1 MRPFWATPANSY
13 PTSIHPALN
22 GFAAECAATLMR
34 LMAYV
39 GVLGLLAM
47 AGLHFWDELPDAAP
61 PEPIAKAGW
70 SPASRS
76 HPAFAVSSLDL
87 SDKTETYEI
96 FRHPAG
102 GRKDVLHWTA
112 PGTASG
118 TAQGSALAGKPIA
131 ELEIYRPGGEFDPS
145 DTANAEIATRM
156 DPQGNPKG
164 NPEGDPKGSSG
175 LEAAG
180 VIDSKFGAV
189 ALLRSSSNASGAKN
203 RATPCLGFIKRLG
216 DPNLQISG
224 WTCQGDGLPARRAA
238 IGCMLNRLTLLSAG
252 NEPKLAEL
260 FARAEL
266 KRGNCAA
273 TAPSATS
280 VDWVTGIENP
290 RLRGPL

>member
-1 MRPFWATPANSY
+1 MRPYWATPANPHD

-22 GFAAECAATLMR
+22 GFAAECAATLTR

-47 AGLHFWDELPDAAP
+47 AALHFWDELPDAAP
-61 PEPIAKAGW
+61 PEPAAKAGW
-70 SPASRS
+70 SLASRS
-76 HPAFAVSSLDL
+76 YPAFAVSPLDL

-96 FRHPAG
+96 FRHPEG
-102 GRKDVLHWTA
+102 GRKDVLRW
-112 PGTASG
+112 
-118 TAQGSALAGKPIA
+118 TAQGSALAGKPVA
-131 ELEIYRPGGEFDPS
+131 ELEIYRPSGEFDPS
-145 DTANAEIATRM
+145 DVANAEIAARM
-156 DPQGNPKG
+156 NPQ
-164 NPEGDPKGSSG
+164 GDPKGDRQGSPG

-189 ALLRSSSNASGAKN
+189 ALLRTSSHANGAKEV
-203 RATPCLGFIKRLG
+203 AKPCLGFIKRLG

-224 WTCQGDGLPARRAA
+224 WTCQGDGSPVRRAA
-238 IGCMLNRLTLLSAG
+238 IGCMLNRLTLLTAG

-266 KRGNCAA
+266 KRGSCAA
-273 TAPSATS
+273 TMPSATS